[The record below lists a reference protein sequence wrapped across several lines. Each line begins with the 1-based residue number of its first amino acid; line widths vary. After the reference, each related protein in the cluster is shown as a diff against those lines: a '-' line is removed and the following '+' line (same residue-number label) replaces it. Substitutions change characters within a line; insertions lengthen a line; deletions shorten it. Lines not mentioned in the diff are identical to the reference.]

1 MISGRTGAPHLRAGS
16 RFSKTKT
23 AAPSPSTIP
32 DRVTLTVR
40 HASDPLLRLTSGN
53 SARRKTCLRL
63 SFQQPLTPVEI
74 QAVASRVL
82 AAPESSCE
90 TRDAGVPNEVFARGW
105 QADAS
110 RKPGP
115 RFCTGIA

>member
-1 MISGRTGAPHLRAGS
+1 MSA
-16 RFSKTKT
+16 
-23 AAPSPSTIP
+23 
-32 DRVTLTVR
+32 

-63 SFQQPLTPVEI
+63 SFQLPLTLVQI

-82 AAPESSCE
+82 AAPESSCA

-115 RFCTGIA
+115 QFCNGIARLKSASRESHSPVRCATTRGFRSNQTRAG